1 MEFSKK
7 AMEIAPSITLN
18 ITAKAKEL
26 KAKGIDIV
34 SFGAGEPDFNT
45 PKNIINK
52 AILAM
57 EEGKTKYTA
66 TSGIQE
72 LKEAIVKKFK
82 TDNDLEYKTSQI
94 IVSTGAKQCLANAFL
109 AILNKGDEVIVPVPY
124 WVSYPEL
131 IKLADGVPVYVNTGK
146 ENDYKFT
153 VEKLKEALTDKTKGI
168 ILNSPNNPTGTV
180 YSKNEL
186 IEIAK
191 FAEENNLIIIS
202 DEIYEKLVYEG
213 EKHISIASL
222 SNYAYMN
229 SIVINGLSK
238 SSAMTGWRI
247 GYAAGCEEVIKLMT
261 SIQSHMTSNTN
272 SITQYASVEALNGPK
287 DELDKMIKEFDKRRK
302 YMIDKLTSIK
312 DISIIRPKG
321 AFYVMVDISKYY
333 GKKFND
339 EEINDSLTFSKIL
352 LENKDTAV
360 IPGIGFGLDQYIRL
374 SYAISIE
381 NIEKGLNRIEKFLS
395 ELKYFF
401 V

>member
-45 PKNIINK
+45 PKNIINE

-72 LKEAIVKKFK
+72 LKEAIAKKFK

-153 VEKLKEALTDKTKGI
+153 VEKLKEVLTDKTKGI

-333 GKKFND
+333 GKKFNG

-395 ELKYFF
+395 ELK
-401 V
+401 